1 MPDIRLAIGYCLGGA
16 GAVAAGISGIIFLGD
31 WFLQPIDSCGPT
43 STLGVCGRILRQMGS
58 SQNVF
63 AIGVA
68 LVAAALL
75 LSTQRT
81 RLAAGLF
88 KMFGIS
94 IILML
99 AFWFVG
105 MINSGSF

>member
-1 MPDIRLAIGYCLGGA
+1 LPDIRLAIGYCLGGA